1 MPSIHQ
7 PALAS
12 MTDGEQPDSG
22 GAAIGAP
29 PAAAA
34 LTSASELDG
43 SAPAVEGQSAQA
55 APAVGADALELY
67 RTRRERAK
75 AIRGAKFN
83 GRLTWKLL
91 EALEPLLEEPTPE
104 QFKEALT
111 RYPGSSRDPG
121 MTVSLYY
128 QLRVM
133 DDTLTRAH
141 WTYLTH
147 YEDGGST
154 ARTFVVVGNKL
165 GRVTLDETTGALIPG
180 EQAEILFARE
190 GRGGVDRAN
199 GKGDLLKSSQTS
211 ALKRLL
217 GQIGP
222 GRDVL
227 EAPLPQ
233 DGGAGAPAAS
243 AEVVKLRRYRPD
255 LTAVAGAGDRKA
267 SELQVKLLCRITRA
281 RGLPP
286 SQVANLVR
294 KVAGVAPVE
303 YASEA
308 DAQEFLDVKLSERV
322 IVFPFDLVTPLK
334 HLLEQASPQE
344 PVVPVP
350 SPEDGQPA
358 GGKADDDVVAF
369 DPSRA
374 EAA

>member
-1 MPSIHQ
+1 MPSTHR
-7 PALAS
+7 PAPAS
-12 MTDGEQPDSG
+12 TTDGEQPD
-22 GAAIGAP
+22 GAAAPTGAP
-29 PAAAA
+29 TTATDVTP
-34 LTSASELDG
+34 ASEPVRGRTVSEDER
-43 SAPAVEGQSAQA
+43 APA
-55 APAVGADALELY
+55 APAAEQDPLELY
-67 RTRRERAK
+67 RTRRERARRT
-75 AIRGAKFN
+75 RGAKFN

-133 DDTLTRAH
+133 DDTFTRAH

-147 YEDGGST
+147 HEDGGST
-154 ARTFVVVGNKL
+154 ARTFVVIGNRL
-165 GRVTLDETTGALIPG
+165 GRVALDETTGALIPG

-233 DGGAGAPAAS
+233 DGAAGAPAAPDD
-243 AEVVKLRRYRPD
+243 VVKLRRYRPD

-267 SELQVKLLCRITRA
+267 SELQVKMLCRIART

-294 KVAGVAPVE
+294 KAAGVAPVD

-334 HLLEQASPQE
+334 HLLEQASPE
-344 PVVPVP
+344 APVVPAP
-350 SPEDGQPA
+350 SPGEAQPGSGA
-358 GGKADDDVVAF
+358 VEEDVVAF
-369 DPSRA
+369 DPSSA
-374 EAA
+374 QAA